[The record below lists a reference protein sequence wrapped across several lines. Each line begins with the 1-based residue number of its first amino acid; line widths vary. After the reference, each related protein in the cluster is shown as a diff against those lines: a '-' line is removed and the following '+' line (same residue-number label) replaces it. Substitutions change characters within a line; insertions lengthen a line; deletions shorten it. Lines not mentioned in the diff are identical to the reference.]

1 MPSPS
6 LKSNIDATVY
16 NFRASS
22 SSSTKAF
29 SIVPAQQAISY
40 ADAMETVAFDCRF
53 DFEADHVNAS
63 RGVVYF
69 PNAAAITSVSLVAT
83 PSPTSFWLKVVGE
96 NFEAG
101 DRFRMSI
108 VESAES
114 NAAFVFEVIV
124 EMSGSEDGQ
133 SAPFEVGRPST
144 LAFGRNYSVAN
155 HTLVSQEDADGDF
168 VDGKTGVDGA
178 GCGGVSA
185 PCRTLDKALSHVES
199 TVIETVKVS
208 VANVVTLS
216 TSHILPAD
224 IVMVVDQNGET
235 GSIWV
240 PSDASTASPLP
251 TTSNSESVDEM
262 GQLVSDPSGSVL
274 HGELDTDT
282 AKLASAVKLGWTGQ
296 VPITRTKRAIRG
308 CEQTSVSALDL
319 VGWVFCGDWEGR
331 VEVAVC
337 DANIKCE
344 VEWGEQ
350 KRIGDAVKVR
360 IVGEQLIPCAHVETC
375 TDTLIVLNVTLD
387 EISLEASNEW
397 EGRLIFGSSLVTE
410 SFVVKQSVREVRIV
424 ALLIVIIVIIVI
436 VWRRR
441 QNKKEEG
448 QEMADADR
456 VEMDKKMVVAVTIRR
471 TIPAHCPSFILNS
484 TSPAPPF
491 ECNRFINEQRTS
503 LMKYQEQ
510 DQRYKPG
517 QK

>member
-155 HTLVSQEDADGDF
+155 HTLVSQEEFLVLTSETFTTPSKPAQMEIF

-262 GQLVSDPSGSVL
+262 GVCEWETGLVKVSGESIVVIGSNLSRIHQGVFFMANSTLTLLNSHLLSNWAGLDKFPSLERNVRCVKEGRIDVVSD
-274 HGELDTDT
+274 E
-282 AKLASAVKLGWTGQ
+282 
-296 VPITRTKRAIRG
+296 
-308 CEQTSVSALDL
+308 
-319 VGWVFCGDWEGR
+319 
-331 VEVAVC
+331 
-337 DANIKCE
+337 DANKQASLRWISSDGCSVVIGKE
-344 VEWGEQ
+344 ESKSPFVMPTLNVRSSGGEQ

-410 SFVVKQSVREVRIV
+410 SFVVKQSVREVR
-424 ALLIVIIVIIVI
+424 
-436 VWRRR
+436 
-441 QNKKEEG
+441 
-448 QEMADADR
+448 
-456 VEMDKKMVVAVTIRR
+456 
-471 TIPAHCPSFILNS
+471 S
-484 TSPAPPF
+484 
-491 ECNRFINEQRTS
+491 
-503 LMKYQEQ
+503 
-510 DQRYKPG
+510 
-517 QK
+517 

>member
-22 SSSTKAF
+22 SSSTKA

-83 PSPTSFWLKVVGE
+83 PSPTSFWLKVGE

-144 LAFGRNYSVAN
+144 RIREELTPSPT
-155 HTLVSQEDADGDF
+155 TLSSRRKTSADGDF

-178 GCGGVSA
+178 GCGGGVLRVGHWTRHYHTSM
-185 PCRTLDKALSHVES
+185 
-199 TVIETVKVS
+199 
-208 VANVVTLS
+208 ANVVTLS

-262 GQLVSDPSGSVL
+262 GVSVL

-491 ECNRFINEQRTS
+491 ECNRF
-503 LMKYQEQ
+503 MF
-510 DQRYKPG
+510 
-517 QK
+517 

>member
-155 HTLVSQEDADGDF
+155 HTLVSQEEFLVLTSETFTTPSKPAQMEIF

-199 TVIETVKVS
+199 TVIETVKV
-208 VANVVTLS
+208 LS
-216 TSHILPAD
+216 SSNHIELG
-224 IVMVVDQNGET
+224 VSGRNGR
-235 GSIWV
+235 
-240 PSDASTASPLP
+240 
-251 TTSNSESVDEM
+251 
-262 GQLVSDPSGSVL
+262 SVL